1 MSCDQ
6 SYLTMTGLMTS
17 GLALLGVYTVISHF
31 WLLLPRNVI
40 PCVAGALNET
50 QQLLHR
56 AEAVGTIPNAEEMR
70 TCLAM

>member
-1 MSCDQ
+1 MPCDQ
-6 SYLTMTGLMTS
+6 TYIAMTGFVTS
-17 GLALLGVYTVISHF
+17 GLALLCVYTVISNF
-31 WLLLPRNVI
+31 RFLLPRNVV

-56 AEAVGTIPNAEEMR
+56 AEAIGAIPDAEEMR